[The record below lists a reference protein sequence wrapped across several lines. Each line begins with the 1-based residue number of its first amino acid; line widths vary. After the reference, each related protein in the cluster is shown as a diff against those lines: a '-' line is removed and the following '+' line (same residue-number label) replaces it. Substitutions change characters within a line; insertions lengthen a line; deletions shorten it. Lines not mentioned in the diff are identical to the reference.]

1 MIQRTI
7 TWLGSF
13 ARNHTLG
20 KPTMRLLI
28 LTQYFAP
35 EVGAPQTR
43 LLAMANELRRLG
55 HDVEVVTAMPNYP
68 EGHIFNG
75 YRRSIYRREVRDGI
89 TIRRVWLYAALGGG
103 FKRILNYASFAITCI
118 FGLLLSRK
126 PDYIFIE
133 SPSLLLSLPG
143 YVFSRIWGVHFI
155 LNVADLWPD
164 SVREKGFLK
173 KGFLIDL
180 ISWLERWSYKKA
192 AYVNAMTE
200 GMRESLLR
208 DKAVPAEKVLF
219 LPNGVDTVL
228 YCPRPEDTGLKIR
241 LGLEGKKIILYA
253 GTQGHAHALE
263 HVLYAAKLL
272 ESQPEIHFL
281 FLGNGSARL
290 GLEHLHKE
298 LKLRNVT
305 FLNPV
310 PLDQLPPYFSIAE
323 CGLSSLRD
331 LPLFDGARPAKVF
344 PILASGKPLIFV
356 GRGEGALLVQRANA
370 GIVVPPADPQALVES
385 VLRLTADPAL
395 ALELGRNGREF
406 VEANLQWSNL
416 VGEWLE
422 RLADADCRREVAAN
436 AVRP

>member
-1 MIQRTI
+1 
-7 TWLGSF
+7 
-13 ARNHTLG
+13 
-20 KPTMRLLI
+20 MRLLI

-43 LLAMANELRRLG
+43 LLAMSKELQRLG
-55 HDVEVVTAMPNYP
+55 HEVEIVTALPNYP
-68 EGHIFNG
+68 EGRIFKG
-75 YRRSIYRREVRDGI
+75 YARTFYCREVRDGI
-89 TIRRVWLYAALGGG
+89 TIRRVWLYPALGGG
-103 FKRILNYASFAITCI
+103 FKRILNYVSFAVTCI
-118 FGLLLSRK
+118 LGLLLSKK

-143 YVFSRIWGVHFI
+143 FLFSRIWGVQFI

-180 ISWLERWSYKKA
+180 IAWLECWSYKKA

-200 GMRESLLR
+200 GMRESLLGE
-208 DKAVPAEKVLF
+208 KNVPPDKVLF

-228 YCPRPEDTGLKIR
+228 YCPRPQDTALKDR
-241 LGLEGKKIILYA
+241 LGLAGKKIILYA

-272 ESQPEIHFL
+272 EKQPDIHFL

-290 GLEHLHKE
+290 GLEQLHKE
-298 LKLRNVT
+298 LKLRNMT
-305 FLNPV
+305 FIDPI
-310 PLDQLPPYFSIAE
+310 PLEQLPPYLSIAE

-370 GIVVPPADPQALVES
+370 GIVVPPANPQALVDT
-385 VLRLTADPAL
+385 VLHLMADPELAL
-395 ALELGRNGREF
+395 ALGRNGREF
-406 VEANLQWSNL
+406 VEANLQWSKL
-416 VGEWLE
+416 IGEWMD
-422 RLADADCRREVAAN
+422 RLAESNRRRELAAN
-436 AVRP
+436 PVRP

>member
-1 MIQRTI
+1 
-7 TWLGSF
+7 
-13 ARNHTLG
+13 
-20 KPTMRLLI
+20 MRLLI
-28 LTQYFAP
+28 LTQYFPP

-43 LLAMANELRRLG
+43 LLAMACGLRRLG
-55 HDVEVVTAMPNYP
+55 HEVEVVTAMPNYP
-68 EGHIFNG
+68 EGRIFKG
-75 YRRSIYRREVRDGI
+75 YDWTFYRREVRDGI
-89 TIRRVWLYAALGGG
+89 TIRRVWLYPALGGG
-103 FKRILNYASFAITCI
+103 FKRILNYASFAFTCLL
-118 FGLLLSRK
+118 GLLLSKK

-143 YVFSRIWGVHFI
+143 FLFSRIWGVQLI

-173 KGFLIDL
+173 QGFLIEL
-180 ISWLERWSYKKA
+180 IAWLERWSYKKA

-208 DKAVPAEKVLF
+208 DKGVSPGKVLF

-228 YCPRPEDTGLKIR
+228 YRPRPEDTGLKSR
-241 LGLEGKKIILYA
+241 LGLEGKKIVLYA

-272 ESQPEIHFL
+272 EGQREIHFL

-290 GLEHLHKE
+290 GLEQLHKE

-305 FLNPV
+305 FLNPI

-370 GIVVPPADPQALVES
+370 GIVVPPANPQALVETI
-385 VLRLTADPAL
+385 LLLTADPAL

-406 VEANLQWSNL
+406 VEANLQWSKL
-416 VGEWLE
+416 IGEWMDRLLE
-422 RLADADCRREVAAN
+422 SNSRRSAAAN
-436 AVRP
+436 APTL